1 MTNTIETKLQILKAP
16 QIVLA
21 GMFASHTNGLYIVLD
36 MLAQFT
42 VRCCAIMSW
51 ERYLMKLQGIYPT
64 LIVILVCL
72 QLTQRDSMDRFEREA
87 IPVSQ
92 SAGGTQ
98 SRHRGISFAPMSITT
113 SNDSS
118 FETEVQEHT
127 GNRGKDVAVI

>member
-1 MTNTIETKLQILKAP
+1 MQILKTP

-42 VRCCAIMSW
+42 VRCAIMSR
-51 ERYLMKLQGIYPT
+51 ERGLMKLQGIYPT

-72 QLTQRDSMDRFEREA
+72 QLTQRDSMDRFERET